1 LRLTAVRFVPW
12 QIVAKPGGGLRRAS
26 LSSALLPRGADH
38 IMSTFSAYPLERR
51 PGDTMTADWSPES
64 DADIARRVARRFE
77 RAVADPSERTM
88 AALREATV
96 ALATA
101 IRATAIRPERAV
113 VMLKEVLRGHG
124 GAGWAPSI
132 AARRGA
138 VPARPES
145 LVYGEL
151 FSWWVDAYYAERP
164 SEPSPP
170 RPRSPEVNA

>member
-1 LRLTAVRFVPW
+1 
-12 QIVAKPGGGLRRAS
+12 
-26 LSSALLPRGADH
+26 
-38 IMSTFSAYPLERR
+38 MSTFSAYPLERR
-51 PGDTMTADWSPES
+51 SGDTMTADWSPGS

-77 RAVADPSERTM
+77 QAVAEPSERTM

-96 ALATA
+96 ALAAA

-132 AARRGA
+132 AARRGP
-138 VPARPES
+138 VPTRPEA

-164 SEPSPP
+164 PEPSAS
-170 RPRSPEVNA
+170 RPGSPEVNA

>member
-1 LRLTAVRFVPW
+1 
-12 QIVAKPGGGLRRAS
+12 
-26 LSSALLPRGADH
+26 
-38 IMSTFSAYPLERR
+38 MSTFSPYPPERR

-64 DADIARRVARRFE
+64 DADIARRVACRFE
-77 RAVADPSERTM
+77 RAVAEPSERTM

-101 IRATAIRPERAV
+101 IRDTAIRPERAV

-132 AARRGA
+132 AARRGT
-138 VPARPES
+138 VPARRES

-151 FSWWVDAYYAERP
+151 FSWWVDAYYAEHP
-164 SEPSPP
+164 PEPPAARS
-170 RPRSPEVNA
+170 RSPEVNA